1 MLEYLKSFYA
11 DLEEKE
17 KQVLS
22 QDVEAIVA
30 ERVAGLTEKVR
41 EQVVKEVKQSAAVLA
56 IKREAISDVIKLVEE
71 HEKAEEVTETNTVV
85 ETTETI

>member
-30 ERVAGLTEKVR
+30 ERVAELTEKVR

-71 HEKAEEVTETNTVV
+71 HEKAEEVTDTNTVS

>member
-71 HEKAEEVTETNTVV
+71 HEKAEEVTDTNTVV